1 MLATV
6 RRPVA
11 SICAALMAL
20 SLVQCTTISRRD
32 AQEVIPPGGGEV
44 TLKNVVGVTLTGGR
58 DIGFES
64 GTRAFVRGDTL
75 HAQASKDTLAVPVS
89 DVQRVWVKSVNGD
102 RTTLLVIG
110 LLAVALV
117 GFAAFA
123 ASQIQYELP

>member
-1 MLATV
+1 MLASA

-11 SICAALMAL
+11 SICATLMAL

-44 TLKNVVGVTLTGGR
+44 TLKKVAGVTLIDGR
-58 DIGFES
+58 DIRFET
-64 GTRAFVRGDTL
+64 GTRALLRGDTL
-75 HAQASKDTLAVPVS
+75 HAQVGKKPLAIPVS
-89 DVQRVWVKSVNGD
+89 DVQRVWVRSVDGN

-110 LLAVALV
+110 LAAVALV

-123 ASQIQYELP
+123 ASQIQYDLP